1 MTLTWADPETLIGD
15 WLKDLGHHVRIDPHL
30 RADSWANAPVTHVQ
44 RSPGFGGLA
53 LTLDDPLFDFD
64 TYAARADHAR
74 EEAGKLWAAM
84 TLQLPR
90 TTLPGGIFVTKVEA
104 TPPCWAPASGVY
116 RRTAAYRVILHG
128 VLSS

>member
-1 MTLTWADPETLIGD
+1 MSLAWADPETLISD
-15 WLKDLGHHVRIDPHL
+15 WLAARGHQVRIDPNMP
-30 RADSWANAPVTHVQ
+30 ANAWARAPITQIQ

-74 EEAGKLWAAM
+74 DEAGRLWAAM
-84 TLQLPR
+84 TLQLPK
-90 TTLPGGIFVTKVEA
+90 TTFANGIFVTKVEA

-116 RRTAAYRVILHG
+116 RRTAAYRVVLHG
-128 VLSS
+128 FVAT